1 MPAEALWA
9 HAARAGRQDLGSD
22 WLHVSSP
29 PVYAYQMSI
38 RKRLLE
44 ECPELVL
51 ISDPQTLPAQQE
63 LLRLMLDWL
72 CRRYPARF
80 AVDWEAGVAETLTE
94 GYRHTFRLAG
104 PI

>member
-1 MPAEALWA
+1 
-9 HAARAGRQDLGSD
+9 
-22 WLHVSSP
+22 
-29 PVYAYQMSI
+29 
-38 RKRLLE
+38 
-44 ECPELVL
+44 
-51 ISDPQTLPAQQE
+51 
-63 LLRLMLDWL
+63 MLDWL